1 MTVALPHVPATGD
14 AAIRVGRVVT
24 RCKVL
29 GPGVR
34 SVVWTQCCDLGCPN
48 CILPESHAR
57 EGGTLVSV
65 EALAAALLEDDVPSG
80 LTLSGGEPFMQPA
93 ACARLVELMRA
104 RRPDLSVMVFSGYR
118 MATLRRRSDPGTR
131 ALLAVADLLIDGA
144 YVEGRHADLRWRGSS
159 NQRIHILTPR
169 HADLRHA
176 PDVGQGIE
184 VGMDEDGEL
193 FLNGVPSVPG
203 ARNDIERLLGLDDDG
218 HGPDDDDQIENER

>member
-1 MTVALPHVPATGD
+1 MTVAPPHVPSAGD

-24 RCKVL
+24 RCEVL

-34 SVVWTQCCDLGCPN
+34 SVVWTQGCDLGCPN

-57 EGGTLVSV
+57 DGGTLVAV
-65 EALAAALLEDDVPSG
+65 EALAAALLEDEVPTG

-104 RRPDLSVMVFSGYR
+104 QRPDLSVMVFSGYR
-118 MATLRRRSDPGTR
+118 LASLRRRRDRGTR
-131 ALLAVADLLIDGA
+131 ALLALADLLIDGA
-144 YVEGRHADLRWRGSS
+144 YVERRHADLRWRGSS

-169 HADLRHA
+169 HDDLRHA

-184 VGMDEDGEL
+184 VGMDDDGEL
-193 FLNGVPSVPG
+193 FLNGVPPVPG

-218 HGPDDDDQIENER
+218 QEEDES